1 MSSST
6 SQQSAETCI
15 ANGLTFRLGDVNIA
29 GPKLNKSGGKS
40 ANILYTPSKKSLY
53 VNMQVPLLTWGA
65 QLFKDP
71 QSGKETY
78 DLALQF
84 PRSDYSTPE
93 TEKLLKQFQ
102 ALEAFIKAEAIR
114 NSMAWFNK
122 KTMTPEV
129 IDALWTPMLKYAKT
143 DGEPDLTKSPTLKV
157 KLPKYDGKPFE
168 CEIYDTAGTMLYPD
182 AKSDNTPLELIPKGI
197 NIVAIIQCG
206 GLWFANG
213 KFGCTWKLFQAVVQ
227 PKPTMKGRCL
237 ITISQETK
245 SALTTTTT
253 TTANESSLVVE
264 DDDEEEECDAEPE
277 IETPAPA
284 PVVVAPAPA
293 PALAPVVA
301 EEPATVVVAVA
312 EKKKIVKRKV

>member
-1 MSSST
+1 MSST
-6 SQQSAETCI
+6 TNAQQSSAETCI

-29 GPKLNKSGGKS
+29 APKLNKSGGKS

-65 QLFKDP
+65 QMFKDS

-93 TEKLLKQFQ
+93 TDKLLKQFQ
-102 ALEAFIKAEAIR
+102 ALEQFIKAEAIR

-129 IDALWTPMLKYAKT
+129 VDALWTPMLKYAKT

-157 KLPKYDGKPFE
+157 KLPKYEGKPFE
-168 CEIYDTAGTMLYPD
+168 CEIYDTAGTMMYPD
-182 AKSDNTPLELIPKGI
+182 AKTDNSPLELIPKGI

-227 PKPTMKGRCL
+227 PKPSMKGRCL
-237 ITISQETK
+237 ITISPDTK
-245 SALTTTTT
+245 SALTIP
-253 TTANESSLVVE
+253 TASATSNEASLVVE
-264 DDDEEEECDAEPE
+264 DDDEEDCDAEPE
-277 IETPAPA
+277 VEEI
-284 PVVVAPAPA
+284 VVAAPAPA
-293 PALAPVVA
+293 PAAAPVVVV
-301 EEPATVVVAVA
+301 EETVAAAADVT
-312 EKKKIVKRKV
+312 EKKKIEKRKV